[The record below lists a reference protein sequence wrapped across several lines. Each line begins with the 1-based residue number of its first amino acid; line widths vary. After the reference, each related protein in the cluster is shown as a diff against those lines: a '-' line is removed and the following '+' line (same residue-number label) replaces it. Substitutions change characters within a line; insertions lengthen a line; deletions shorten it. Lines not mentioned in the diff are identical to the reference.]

1 MEIDDRVVGTT
12 STRSRFALNYPTES
26 NRLHNYRDVAANATK
41 INPYVVGYSVGGG
54 SRSSRSIIEVCE
66 VQGNV
71 WYRAQQTLS

>member
-41 INPYVVGYSVGGG
+41 INPYVVV
-54 SRSSRSIIEVCE
+54 SSIEQE
-66 VQGNV
+66 N
-71 WYRAQQTLS
+71 